1 MKCKCYQKGYQ
12 QGSADVAHSMHEA
25 YLKGFAAGAE
35 EQQSLYEKDYAMVKE
50 LAANLKQVRQQAFED
65 GYERGFSRWHEGVA
79 SNAMKVRTLKYREP
93 EERITMV

>member
-12 QGSADVAHSMHEA
+12 QGSADAMHEA
-25 YLKGFAAGAE
+25 YLKGFAAGTE
-35 EQQSLYEKDYAMVKE
+35 EQQSLYEKDYAMVRE

-65 GYERGFSRWHEGVA
+65 GYERGRVSCRHEEVA
-79 SNAMKVRTLKYREP
+79 SNVKKVRTLKYREP